1 MMDNKK
7 KLDFEQAQMI
17 RHLHHAEQL
26 IERRAYKEAEQILVE
41 FDLPTYQMFSHIER
55 GILTWVLGEIAREQ
69 HDFEQAQAHF
79 NNSMTLLNDNT
90 VPDKH
95 VRTMVALGKLQ
106 SKINQHEEALHIL
119 NQAYRIAL
127 TEKIPTPIEIS
138 LLTNLGMVHG
148 RLGELYS
155 SIYYLQ
161 EAHKLNQAIQSHY
174 QTGQIHMALGVCYMQ
189 LDRYQE
195 AKRHFEKAIYAFQL
209 DDDLENQAGTYLN
222 LGILCQYFLRF
233 EETYHYLKKSI
244 QIYQQTSQHQ
254 LKQKAILKL
263 AKAYFQDGEFSTAHS
278 YAKAIL
284 LEPDKSSTYIQQT
297 YELLIEI
304 ELAKHNYPQAMEYV
318 EKALANQTKQEQ
330 ANQETLLLKKAQI
343 HHHLGQ
349 FELASKLF
357 LEAISTS
364 S

>member
-1 MMDNKK
+1 MDNKK

-41 FDLPTYQMFSHIER
+41 FDLPTYQIFSHIER
-55 GILTWVLGEIAREQ
+55 GILTWILGELAREQ
-69 HDFEQAQAHF
+69 HDFEQAKVHF
-79 NNSMTLLNDNT
+79 NNSITLLNDNT
-90 VPDKH
+90 VSDKR

-106 SKINQHEEALHIL
+106 SKVNQHEEALHTL
-119 NQAYRIAL
+119 NRAYRIAL

-155 SIYYLQ
+155 SIYYLR

-174 QTGQIHMALGVCYMQ
+174 QTGQIQMALGVCYMQ
-189 LDRYQE
+189 LDRYKE
-195 AKRHFEKAIYAFQL
+195 AKQHFEKAVYAFQL

-222 LGILCQYFLRF
+222 LGILCQYFHRF
-233 EETYHYLKKSI
+233 DETYHYLKKSI
-244 QIYQQTSQHQ
+244 QIYQQTGQNQ

-263 AKAYFQDGEFSTAHS
+263 AKAYFQDGEFSTAYS

-284 LEPDKSSTYIQQT
+284 LEPDKSPSFVLQT
-297 YELLIEI
+297 YELLMEIEI
-304 ELAKHNYPQAMEYV
+304 AKHNYPQALEYV
-318 EKALANQTKQEQ
+318 EKALSTQAQQGK
-330 ANQETLLLKKAQI
+330 ANQEALLLKKAQI

-349 FELASKLF
+349 FELASKLI
-357 LEAISTS
+357 LEAMST
-364 S
+364 

>member
-7 KLDFEQAQMI
+7 KLDFEKSEMI

-26 IERRAYKEAEQILVE
+26 IERREYKEAEQILVK
-41 FDLPTYQMFSHIER
+41 FDLPTYQIFSHIER
-55 GILTWVLGEIAREQ
+55 GILTWILGELAREQ
-69 HDFEQAQAHF
+69 QNFEQAQEHF
-79 NNSMTLLNDNT
+79 NNSMILLNDNS
-90 VPDKH
+90 VPDKK

-106 SKINQHEEALHIL
+106 SKINQHEEALHTL
-119 NQAYRIAL
+119 NQAYRIAI
-127 TEKIPTPIEIS
+127 TEKIPTLIEIS

-195 AKRHFEKAIYAFQL
+195 AKQHFEKAVYAFQL
-209 DDDLENQAGTYLN
+209 DDDLENQAGTFLN
-222 LGILCQYFLRF
+222 LGILCQYFNKF
-233 EETYHYLKKSI
+233 DETYHYLKKSI
-244 QIYQQTSQHQ
+244 HIYQQTGQHQ

-263 AKAYFQDGEFSTAHS
+263 AKAYFQDGEFSTALS

-284 LEPDKSSTYIQQT
+284 LEPDKSPVFIQQT
-297 YELLIEI
+297 YELLMEIEI
-304 ELAKHNYPQAMEYV
+304 AKHNYHQAMEYV
-318 EKALANQTKQEQ
+318 DKALANQAQHGQ
-330 ANQETLLLKKAQI
+330 ANQKSLLLKKAQI
-343 HHHLGQ
+343 YHYLGQ
-349 FELASKLF
+349 FELASKLI
-357 LEAISTS
+357 LEAIST
-364 S
+364 